1 MLQVSLQGSTHY
13 RFGIYVIAGL
23 GSFRGQAAVAHGDF
37 IGLSGLLNLDSSA
50 GLQGVSIAGICD
62 LSEPYLLQ
70 IAKCIIVVF
79 QSRKGSLCISDE
91 CAHAAT

>member
-1 MLQVSLQGSTHY
+1 
-13 RFGIYVIAGL
+13 
-23 GSFRGQAAVAHGDF
+23 
-37 IGLSGLLNLDSSA
+37 LNLDSSA

-70 IAKCIIVVF
+70 IAKCIIVIF